1 MSFLESKL
9 PVWAETWDLDQ
20 FEYVEFNG
28 GVHFVCVCVCVC
40 VCFFFRNYFPAN
52 FIQQIKIV
60 SLS

>member
-40 VCFFFRNYFPAN
+40 VCVFFSETTFR
-52 FIQQIKIV
+52 QI
-60 SLS
+60 LSSK

>member
-40 VCFFFRNYFPAN
+40 VFFFSETTFR
-52 FIQQIKIV
+52 QI
-60 SLS
+60 LSSK